1 MIAVEALFVVLAAM
15 GLLFT
20 GAGLLIALVEE
31 VLGPIWEGWMGMESY
46 GEDPSPGEAAWPL
59 GAEHLTSYRWE
70 DQPYREGGR

>member
-1 MIAVEALFVVLAAM
+1 MEALFVVLAAM

-46 GEDPSPGEAAWPL
+46 GEDPSPRGSGMAAGRGAPDL
-59 GAEHLTSYRWE
+59 GGPGTI
-70 DQPYREGGR
+70 PNP